1 MELGYTFKFMRGFT
15 LKTFYFQDY
24 INEIYNQRVKAKQNK
39 DNVMDFIY
47 KLLNS
52 LYGRLEFKMTN
63 FKHTLFQRMF
73 PVLY

>member
-1 MELGYTFKFMRGFT
+1 MKFII
-15 LKTFYFQDY
+15 K
-24 INEIYNQRVKAKQNK
+24 EWKQNK

-47 KLLNS
+47 KLLLNS

-73 PVLY
+73 PVLYWVILNI